1 MSGHERERLS
11 AYLDREL
18 PPGEQAAVETH
29 LAACPE
35 CAAFLAE
42 LAAVDEAA
50 ASLPAEAPE
59 GYFEAFP
66 ARVRSRLETRK
77 AVARRVPAWTW
88 AAAAALLLAVVTPLT
103 VRQLRSSSGAAPS
116 MAPAATQPAPAKA
129 ESMAAEASRRPEP
142 TPTVPAARTTSPE
155 KRGPVPAAAP
165 TAGPAEPEAPVA
177 AAVPPE
183 AETRVAKD
191 EAMAQGVFAQE
202 PAAPPA
208 VGGVAREAE
217 ANREKG
223 GRDRLHPA
231 AARAAAEPASP
242 ALSAATA
249 GAAVEAPDVQEQ
261 EDEFRRL
268 ESVRPGRRRSGAA
281 CATSGT
287 PSPQSRPIPSGRTRR
302 GSGRSWRCARRGG
315 PGGTKPTRAPSAAT
329 PRPTCS
335 GGTLSRSRASSGCS
349 RRPGARPERSGG
361 GETALREAGR

>member
-1 MSGHERERLS
+1 MKGHERERLS

-77 AVARRVPAWTW
+77 ALARRVPTWTW

-103 VRQLRSSSGAAPS
+103 VRQLRPSSGAAPS
-116 MAPAATQPAPAKA
+116 VAPAATQPAPAKA
-129 ESMAAEASRRPEP
+129 PSMAAEESRRPEP
-142 TPTVPAARTTSPE
+142 TPTVPPARTTSPE

-165 TAGPAEPEAPVA
+165 VAVPAAPEAPVA
-177 AAVPPE
+177 APVPRE
-183 AETRVAKD
+183 AEAQAAKD
-191 EAMAQGVFAQE
+191 EVMAEGVFAHE

-208 VGGVAREAE
+208 VGDVAREAE

-223 GRDRLHPA
+223 VRDRLHPA
-231 AARAAAEPASP
+231 AARGAAEPASP

-261 EDEFRRL
+261 EDAFRRL
-268 ESVRPGRRRSGAA
+268 ESVRPRSAAEWRRLRDEWNAVAAVETDALRADEARVRAIVAAREAWRAGGDETDEGAFRRDA
-281 CATSGT
+281 AAYLQRGDALQK
-287 PSPQSRPIPSGRTRR
+287 PRVERLLAETRR
-302 GSGRSWRCARRGG
+302 
-315 PGGTKPTRAPSAAT
+315 T
-329 PRPTCS
+329 P
-335 GGTLSRSRASSGCS
+335 
-349 RRPGARPERSGG
+349 
-361 GETALREAGR
+361 

>member
-66 ARVRSRLETRK
+66 ARMRSRLETRK
-77 AVARRVPAWTW
+77 ALARRVPTWTW

-103 VRQLRSSSGAAPS
+103 LRQLRPSSGAAPS
-116 MAPAATQPAPAKA
+116 VAPAATQPAPAKA
-129 ESMAAEASRRPEP
+129 PSMAAEESRRPEP
-142 TPTVPAARTTSPE
+142 TPTVPPARTTSPE

-165 TAGPAEPEAPVA
+165 VAVPAAPEAPVA
-177 AAVPPE
+177 APLPRE
-183 AETRVAKD
+183 AE
-191 EAMAQGVFAQE
+191 GIFAQE

-208 VGGVAREAE
+208 VGDVAREAE

-223 GRDRLHPA
+223 VRDRLHPA
-231 AARAAAEPASP
+231 AAR
-242 ALSAATA
+242 
-249 GAAVEAPDVQEQ
+249 AAVEAPDVQEQ
-261 EDEFRRL
+261 EDAFRRL
-268 ESVRPGRRRSGAA
+268 ESVRPRSAAEWRRLRDEWNAVAAVETDALRADEARVRAIVAAREAWRAGGDETDEGAFRRDA
-281 CATSGT
+281 AAYLQRGDALQK
-287 PSPQSRPIPSGRTRR
+287 PRVERLLAETRR
-302 GSGRSWRCARRGG
+302 
-315 PGGTKPTRAPSAAT
+315 T
-329 PRPTCS
+329 P
-335 GGTLSRSRASSGCS
+335 
-349 RRPGARPERSGG
+349 
-361 GETALREAGR
+361 

>member
-77 AVARRVPAWTW
+77 ALARRVPAWTW
-88 AAAAALLLAVVTPLT
+88 AAAAALLLAVITPLT
-103 VRQLRSSSGAAPS
+103 VRQLRPSSGAAPS
-116 MAPAATQPAPAKA
+116 MAPAATRPAPAKA
-129 ESMAAEASRRPEP
+129 ESITAEESRRPEP
-142 TPTVPAARTTSPE
+142 TPTVPPARTTSPE

-165 TAGPAEPEAPVA
+165 VAVPAAPEAPVTA
-177 AAVPPE
+177 PLPRE
-183 AETRVAKD
+183 AED
-191 EAMAQGVFAQE
+191 IFAQE
-202 PAAPPA
+202 PASPSA
-208 VGGVAREAE
+208 VGDVAREAE

-223 GRDRLHPA
+223 VRDRLHPA
-231 AARAAAEPASP
+231 AARAAAEPASS

-261 EDEFRRL
+261 EDAFRQL
-268 ESVRPGRRRSGAA
+268 ESVRPRSAAEWRRLRDEWNAVAAVETNPLRADEARVRAIVAAREAWRAGEEETDEGAFRRDA
-281 CATSGT
+281 AAYLQRGDALQK
-287 PSPQSRPIPSGRTRR
+287 PRVERLLAETRR
-302 GSGRSWRCARRGG
+302 
-315 PGGTKPTRAPSAAT
+315 T
-329 PRPTCS
+329 P
-335 GGTLSRSRASSGCS
+335 
-349 RRPGARPERSGG
+349 
-361 GETALREAGR
+361 

>member
-66 ARVRSRLETRK
+66 ARVRSRLEARK
-77 AVARRVPAWTW
+77 APARRVPAWTW

-103 VRQLRSSSGAAPS
+103 VRQLRPSSGAAPS
-116 MAPAATQPAPAKA
+116 VAPAATQPAPAKA
-129 ESMAAEASRRPEP
+129 PSMAAEESRRPEP
-142 TPTVPAARTTSPE
+142 TPTAPPARTTSPE

-165 TAGPAEPEAPVA
+165 VAVPAAPEAPVA
-177 AAVPPE
+177 APLPRE
-183 AETRVAKD
+183 AE
-191 EAMAQGVFAQE
+191 GIFAHE

-208 VGGVAREAE
+208 VGDVAREAE

-223 GRDRLHPA
+223 VRDRLHPA
-231 AARAAAEPASP
+231 AAR
-242 ALSAATA
+242 
-249 GAAVEAPDVQEQ
+249 AAVEAPDVQEQ
-261 EDEFRRL
+261 EDAFRRL
-268 ESVRPGRRRSGAA
+268 ESVRPRSAAEWRRLRDEWNAVAAVETDALRADEARVRAIVAAREAWRAGGDETDEGAFRRDA
-281 CATSGT
+281 AAYLQRGDALQK
-287 PSPQSRPIPSGRTRR
+287 PRVERLLAETRR
-302 GSGRSWRCARRGG
+302 
-315 PGGTKPTRAPSAAT
+315 T
-329 PRPTCS
+329 P
-335 GGTLSRSRASSGCS
+335 
-349 RRPGARPERSGG
+349 
-361 GETALREAGR
+361 